1 MNLPQTSPPSR
12 PLVPR
17 LILVGFAV
25 LFLSWLVFMG
35 YFVLKLTRQPPPS
48 EAPPRVLPASGAAQP
63 AR

>member
-1 MNLPQTSPPSR
+1 MNPPPTSPPSR
-12 PLVPR
+12 LLVPR
-17 LILVGFAV
+17 LILAGFAL

-48 EAPPRVLPASGAAQP
+48 EAPPRVLPSTNATQP